1 MKPRTPV
8 IVNFTLI
15 FVLLIIVYG
24 MFLQD
29 SSFLGSPYFWS
40 TVVISGIMVLIYNGL
55 GDLIES
61 NQFEKL
67 TDEEKRKYI
76 EAKKISYYKRL
87 WNSAFNKQSQAEEKD
102 IIIDHGFDGITEL
115 DNALPRWWLGLFYFG
130 CVYCVVYMFAYAF
143 TDYADQIVEYDKE
156 YKAQIAAIAEYEK
169 TAPKITLETAKYD
182 PSNIEEGESLYKTTC
197 LTCHGEGG
205 RGGIGPN
212 LTDDYW
218 INHEQEDVF
227 HNVFWMIENGSPN
240 NPSMRAFIKE
250 GELTGRD
257 AEKIAAYIYHINQ
270 EIPPLGSDKGGAIP
284 QGSIAPWVSGN
295 PRK

>member
-8 IVNFTLI
+8 VVNFAVV
-15 FVLLIIVYG
+15 FSLLIIVYA

-29 SSFLGSPYFWS
+29 NSFLGSPYFWS
-40 TVVISGIMVLIYNGL
+40 TAIISGIMVLIANTL
-55 GDLIES
+55 GDLIEN

-67 TDEEKRKYI
+67 SEEEKKKYI
-76 EAKKISYYKRL
+76 EAKKTPYYKRL
-87 WNSAFNKQSQAEEKD
+87 WDSAFKKQSHAEEKD
-102 IIIDHGFDGITEL
+102 IIIDHGFDGIKEL
-115 DNALPRWWLGLFYFG
+115 DNALPKWWLGLFYFG
-130 CVYCVVYMFAYAF
+130 CVYCVVYIFAFAF
-143 TDYADQIVEYDKE
+143 TDYADQIVEYDNE

-169 TAPKITLETAKYD
+169 TAPRITLETAKYD
-182 PSNIEEGESLYKTTC
+182 PSNIEEGAMLYKTTC
-197 LTCHGEGG
+197 LTCHGDGG
-205 RGGIGPN
+205 KGGIGPN

-218 INHEQEDVF
+218 INHGQEDVF

-250 GELTGRD
+250 GEITGRD

-270 EIPPLGSDKGGAIP
+270 EIPPLGVDKGGAAP
-284 QGSIAPWVSGN
+284 QGDIAPWVDGT